1 MTQMQTCNSS
11 NLRAKLACYGT
22 VGVCDLSWKITS
34 AVLLEWLC
42 TVLEGTPET
51 AEVWEGEGF
60 P

>member
-1 MTQMQTCNSS
+1 MQTCNTS
-11 NLRAKLACYGT
+11 NLRAKLAVYGT
-22 VGVCDLSWKITS
+22 VGICDLSWKITS

-42 TVLEGTPET
+42 TVLEETPET